1 MKLEGLS
8 SIRKVAQF
16 LGTEEEVVTR
26 LLEEDRLGG
35 TLVAAL
41 GQRGV
46 PVTPNVKTSVE
57 TIVRSI
63 APKHENSA
71 SASESAYLLESGAT
85 VTIMFTD
92 VVDSAGITELLGD
105 RQARD
110 VIGDHNEIVRRQ
122 TKKHGGVEVK
132 SLGDGFMLTFPS
144 ARLGVACA
152 VAIQTELASPG
163 GENHRI
169 QPEVRMGLS
178 VGEPI
183 REEQDLFG
191 KSVILAS
198 RISSIAEGGQV
209 LVSQIVHA
217 LVANVGEY
225 ALKEVG
231 ALRLKGISGT
241 HMVYEVA
248 WRQP

>member
-1 MKLEGLS
+1 MRLEGLS
-8 SIRKVAQF
+8 SIRKVARF
-16 LGTEEEVVTR
+16 LGTEDEEVTR
-26 LLEEDRLGG
+26 LLAEDRLSG

-63 APKHENSA
+63 APKDDNSA
-71 SASESAYLLESGAT
+71 SATESRYLMESGAT

-92 VVDSAGITELLGD
+92 VVDSAGITDLLGD
-105 RQARD
+105 RQAQN
-110 VIGDHNEIVRRQ
+110 VIGEHNEIVRRQ
-122 TKKHGGVEVK
+122 TKKHGGAEVK
-132 SLGDGFMLTFPS
+132 SMGDGFMLTFPS

-152 VAIQTELASPG
+152 VAIQAELASPG
-163 GENHRI
+163 GESHRV

-191 KSVILAS
+191 QSVLRSYTPSWPTSVSTLLKRLA
-198 RISSIAEGGQV
+198 
-209 LVSQIVHA
+209 
-217 LVANVGEY
+217 
-225 ALKEVG
+225 
-231 ALRLKGISGT
+231 
-241 HMVYEVA
+241 
-248 WRQP
+248 P